1 MFQHLQEVN
10 QTYVQHMFFSLNFSS
25 LFLMSSI
32 KAFVHSFIPS
42 LFTTSTT
49 DCSEFLQ
56 EALHDRSYL
65 QCPEPIKCKNI

>member
-1 MFQHLQEVN
+1 
-10 QTYVQHMFFSLNFSS
+10 LNFSS

-49 DCSEFLQ
+49 ECSEFLQ
-56 EALHDRSYL
+56 EALHDRTYL
-65 QCPEPIKCKNI
+65 QCPEPIKYKYP